1 MANAWKKMGS
11 LRGPAGAG
19 ADVATSEKA
28 GIVKPSNDFDVTA
41 DGTLSL
47 YTAMSISSFTGGSDH
62 EIGETVDTVNLA
74 WKLNKTP
81 TTLTLDG
88 QEITKGTDGQFPASQ
103 PLTGQGIKAN
113 KTYTLAAT
121 DARGSKAQKSTSVL
135 FHYKRYWGVG
145 ENPADGVDSAFLLA
159 LAGSELGDTKS
170 KTFTVNAAAGQYI
183 WYAIPHSFGT
193 PTFKVGGFEGGFNL
207 VKTFDHTNA
216 SGATV
221 SYDVYQSTNA
231 SLGQTTVE
239 AN

>member
-11 LRGPAGAG
+11 LRDPAGAG
-19 ADVATSEKA
+19 ADVATSKKA
-28 GIVKPSNDFDVTA
+28 GVVKPSGDFDITA

-47 YTAMSISSFTGGSDH
+47 YTPMSVMSFTGGSDH

-74 WKLNKTP
+74 WKLNKT
-81 TTLTLDG
+81 
-88 QEITKGTDGQFPASQ
+88 
-103 PLTGQGIKAN
+103 
-113 KTYTLAAT
+113 YTLAVT
-121 DARGSKAQKSTSVL
+121 DARGSKASKTTSVL

-145 ENPADGVDSAFLLA
+145 GNPADSVDSTFLLA
-159 LAGSELGDTKS
+159 LAGSELGDSKA

-221 SYDVYQSTNA
+221 SYDVWQSTNA
-231 SLGQTTVE
+231 GLGNTTVN
-239 AN
+239 AA

>member
-19 ADVATSEKA
+19 ADVATSKKA
-28 GIVKPSNDFDVTA
+28 GVVKPSGDFDITA

-47 YTAMSISSFTGGSDH
+47 YTPMSVMSFTGGSDH

-81 TTLTLDG
+81 ATLTLDG
-88 QEITKGTDGQFPASQ
+88 QEIVKGEDGQFPTSQ
-103 PLTGQGIKAN
+103 PLTKQALKAN
-113 KTYTLAAT
+113 KTYT
-121 DARGSKAQKSTSVL
+121 
-135 FHYKRYWGVG
+135 
-145 ENPADGVDSAFLLA
+145 LA
-159 LAGSELGDTKS
+159 LAGSELGDSKA

-221 SYDVYQSTNA
+221 SYDVWQSTNA
-231 SLGQTTVE
+231 GLGNTTVN
-239 AN
+239 AA

>member
-19 ADVATSEKA
+19 ADVATSKKA
-28 GIVKPSNDFDVTA
+28 GVVKPSGDFDITA

-47 YTAMSISSFTGGSDH
+47 YTPMSVMSFTGGSDH

-74 WKLNKTP
+74 WKLNKT
-81 TTLTLDG
+81 
-88 QEITKGTDGQFPASQ
+88 
-103 PLTGQGIKAN
+103 
-113 KTYTLAAT
+113 YTLAVT
-121 DARGSKAQKSTSVL
+121 DARGSKASKTTSVL

-145 ENPADGVDSAFLLA
+145 GNPADSVDSTFLLA
-159 LAGSELGDTKS
+159 LAGSELGDSKA

-221 SYDVYQSTNA
+221 SYDVWQSTNA
-231 SLGQTTVE
+231 GLGNTTVN
-239 AN
+239 AA

>member
-19 ADVATSEKA
+19 ADVATSKKA
-28 GIVKPSNDFDVTA
+28 GVVKPSGDFDITA
-41 DGTLSL
+41 DGTLSP
-47 YTAMSISSFTGGSDH
+47 YTPMSVMSFTGGSDH

-81 TTLTLDG
+81 ATLTLDG
-88 QEITKGTDGQFPASQ
+88 QEIVKGEDGQFPTSQ
-103 PLTGQGIKAN
+103 PLTKQALKAN
-113 KTYTLAAT
+113 KTYTLAVT
-121 DARGSKAQKSTSVL
+121 DARGSKASKTTSVL

-145 ENPADGVDSAFLLA
+145 GNPADSVDSTFLLA
-159 LAGSELGDTKS
+159 LAGSELGDSKA

-221 SYDVYQSTNA
+221 SYDVWQSTNA
-231 SLGQTTVE
+231 GLGNTTVN
-239 AN
+239 AA

>member
-1 MANAWKKMGS
+1 MANAWKKTGN

-28 GIVKPSNDFDVTA
+28 GVVKPSGDFDIAA

-47 YTAMSISSFTGGSDH
+47 YTPMTVTSFTGGSDH

-81 TTLTLDG
+81 DKLTLDG
-88 QEITKGTDGQFPASQ
+88 QALAKGEDGQFPASQ
-103 PLTGQGIKAN
+103 ALTGQGIKAN
-113 KTYTLAAT
+113 KTWTLEAT
-121 DARGSKAQKSTSVL
+121 DARGSKASKTTSVL

-145 ENPADGVDSAFLLA
+145 TVPENGIDSAFLLG
-159 LAGSELGDTKS
+159 LAGSELGDSKA
-170 KTFTVNAAAGQYI
+170 KTFTVTADAGQYI
-183 WYAIPHSFGT
+183 FYAIPHSFGT
-193 PTFKVGGFEGGFNL
+193 PVFKVGGFEGGFNL

-231 SLGQTTVE
+231 GLGATTVN
-239 AN
+239 AA